1 MPRPI
6 KPRRVECIPKDTY
19 FVPLGIPK
27 CKLEEVILK
36 IEELEAMRLKEI
48 EGLNQEECA
57 NKMQISRQT
66 FQLIIDEARMKVA
79 VALCEGKAI
88 NINGGNYISCHYV
101 FCCFGC
107 EKGNIMI
114 KELEDGKTNKMEK
127 N

>member
-1 MPRPI
+1 MPRPS

-19 FVPLGIPK
+19 FVPLGKSK

-48 EGLNQEECA
+48 EGINQEECA

-66 FQLIIDEARMKVA
+66 FQLIINEARMKVA
-79 VALCEGKAI
+79 VALSEGKAI
-88 NINGGNYISCHYV
+88 NINGGNYISCHCD

-107 EKGNIMI
+107 EKGNNGRKRREI
-114 KELEDGKTNKMEK
+114 
-127 N
+127 